1 MTQETR
7 ACARVT
13 SKVNMYVRF
22 FPKPN
27 QVILFPKHNHLILM
41 PKPHQVGFM
50 PKLYQTAAIEHV
62 AETRKGHITNPAC
75 VKKKQQKKHGQK
87 T

>member
-1 MTQETR
+1 
-7 ACARVT
+7 
-13 SKVNMYVRF
+13 
-22 FPKPN
+22 
-27 QVILFPKHNHLILM
+27 M

-75 VKKKQQKKHGQK
+75 VKTKQKKQQKKHGQK
-87 T
+87 TCKKLKMQNELKNGVLFIRHPMHVERIG

>member
-1 MTQETR
+1 
-7 ACARVT
+7 
-13 SKVNMYVRF
+13 
-22 FPKPN
+22 
-27 QVILFPKHNHLILM
+27 M

-75 VKKKQQKKHGQK
+75 VKTNKKNNKKNMDRKHAKSLKCKMSLKMACYSYVIRCTLKGLVK
-87 T
+87 